1 MDDFELWSE
10 PTPEQLAKQ
19 KEARKRLRER
29 AKKYLKHF
37 RGQLPKLTP
46 KQAGLVVNMLLAAY
60 NGGHNDTL
68 WEWGCEQQIAFQ
80 KEHHQRASL
89 SRRGVIAR
97 REKSR
102 RWAIRDEFAAAQKA
116 GKIVSVKH
124 LANKHGTSLAT
135 AYRAVKTLLKSP
147 KS

>member
-1 MDDFELWSE
+1 MDDFELWGA

-29 AKKYLKHF
+29 AKKYLKRF
-37 RGQLPKLTP
+37 RAQLPKLTP
-46 KQAGLVVNMLLAAY
+46 KQAGLVVKMLLAAY
-60 NGGHNDTL
+60 DGGHNDTQL
-68 WEWGCEQQIAFQ
+68 DWDHEEQVAIQD
-80 KEHHQRASL
+80 EHEKRAAV
-89 SRRGVIAR
+89 SRRGVQAR

-102 RWAIRDEFAAAQKA
+102 RWAIRAEFEAAQKA
-116 GKIVSVKH
+116 GKVVSMKH

-135 AYRAVKTLLKSP
+135 AYRAVDDLLKRS

>member
-1 MDDFELWSE
+1 MDDFGVWRE

-29 AKKYLKHF
+29 AKKYLKRF
-37 RGQLPKLTP
+37 RAQLPKLTP
-46 KQAGLVVNMLLAAY
+46 KQAGLVVKMLIAAY
-60 NGGHNDTL
+60 LGGSNDIFFK
-68 WEWGCEQQIAFQ
+68 WESEEQIAIQ
-80 KEHHQRASL
+80 DEHEKRAAV
-89 SRRGVIAR
+89 SRRGVQAR

-102 RWAIRDEFAAAQKA
+102 RWAIRAEFEAARKA
-116 GKIVSVKH
+116 GKVVSVKH

-135 AYRAVKTLLKSP
+135 AYRAVEDLLKRP